1 VPPDVNQD
9 GQAVMGGLVSPADVR
24 TPTALGSA
32 ITGGAIGGVTAGP
45 IGALIGTIVGG
56 LVGALLN
63 NWSERHARQ
72 SPIST
77 R

>member
-1 VPPDVNQD
+1 MPPDVDRN
-9 GQAVMGGLVSPADVR
+9 GQAVMGGLVNPADIR

-45 IGALIGTIVGG
+45 IGALVGTIVGG
-56 LVGALLN
+56 LIGALLH
-63 NWSERHARQ
+63 NWSERHSRQ